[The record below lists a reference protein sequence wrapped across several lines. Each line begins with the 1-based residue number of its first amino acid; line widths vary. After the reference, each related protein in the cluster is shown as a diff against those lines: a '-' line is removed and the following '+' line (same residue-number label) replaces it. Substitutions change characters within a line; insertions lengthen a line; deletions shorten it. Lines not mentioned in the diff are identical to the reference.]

1 MMDEK
6 LAIQKK
12 IDFIASEIREYRI
25 QLKRLNRELQAAVEI
40 QQKLK
45 EK

>member
-6 LAIQKK
+6 QTVQKK
-12 IDFIASEIREYRI
+12 IDFIASEIRELRI
-25 QLKRLNRELQAAVEI
+25 QLHKLNKELQEAVEE
-40 QQKLK
+40 QQKPK

>member
-1 MMDEK
+1 MDEK
-6 LAIQKK
+6 QKIQKK

-25 QLKRLNRELQAAVEI
+25 QLHKLNKELQEAVEE

>member
-1 MMDEK
+1 MDEK
-6 LAIQKK
+6 QKVQKK
-12 IDFIASEIREYRI
+12 IDFIASEIRELRI
-25 QLKRLNRELQAAVEI
+25 QLHKLNKELQEAVEA

>member
-1 MMDEK
+1 MDEK

-12 IDFIASEIREYRI
+12 IDCIAGGIREYRI
-25 QLKRLNRELQAAVEI
+25 QLKRLNRELQAAIEI

>member
-1 MMDEK
+1 MDEK
-6 LAIQKK
+6 QTVQKK
-12 IDFIASEIREYRI
+12 IDFIASEIRELRI
-25 QLKRLNRELQAAVEI
+25 QLHKLNKELQEAVDE

>member
-1 MMDEK
+1 MDEII
-6 LAIQKK
+6 AIQKK

-25 QLKRLNRELQAAVEI
+25 QLHKLNKELQEAVEE

>member
-1 MMDEK
+1 MDEK
-6 LAIQKK
+6 QTVQKK
-12 IDFIASEIREYRI
+12 IDFIASEIRELRL
-25 QLKRLNRELQAAVEI
+25 QLHKLNKELQEAVEE

>member
-1 MMDEK
+1 MDEK
-6 LAIQKK
+6 IAIQKK

-25 QLKRLNRELQAAVEI
+25 QLKKLNRELQAAIEI

-45 EK
+45 KEK

>member
-1 MMDEK
+1 MDEK
-6 LAIQKK
+6 QTVQKK
-12 IDFIASEIREYRI
+12 IDFIASEIRELRI
-25 QLKRLNRELQAAVEI
+25 QLHKLNKEFQEAVEE